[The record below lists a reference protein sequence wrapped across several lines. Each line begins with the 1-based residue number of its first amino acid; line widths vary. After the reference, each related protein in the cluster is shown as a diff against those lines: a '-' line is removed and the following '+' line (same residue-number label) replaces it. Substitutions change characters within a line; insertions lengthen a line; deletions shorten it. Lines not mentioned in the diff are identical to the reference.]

1 MRSASGPAGRGV
13 VDRTRPSSPAF
24 PLGPRL
30 AGPASDYA
38 QTLGLPPVQALRLK
52 LVQPEGRKVDK
63 FKRALNAL
71 TGEFLWACI
80 LIPILAIS
88 WLGFYTIARA
98 VGVPPIFA
106 AGMSAAF
113 DGVALFAA
121 RIGLKH
127 RRKGFSGYL
136 ARITVLAFAALG
148 AFVQSF
154 HSETSLWVHEHAWI
168 VWATAPVAAV
178 LAYELHLGWVHR
190 KQLTR
195 HGYVHPSAKSG
206 YGPATWFLL
215 RGTFREY
222 KDGLRARRDFITE
235 GNLARFRLEEDSQPV
250 LMPPEP
256 PKPET
261 KPVPRPP
268 VQPRPEPQ
276 RPPGPRLHSVT
287 RTSARTSSRPKSA
300 RPASKP
306 SRARTK
312 NMEIAAWWVEQ
323 GGKLGHNGRIPID
336 GLRAYRRAHPAQGKP
351 AAA

>member
-1 MRSASGPAGRGV
+1 VR
-13 VDRTRPSSPAF
+13 
-24 PLGPRL
+24 
-30 AGPASDYA
+30 
-38 QTLGLPPVQALRLK
+38 ALRLK
-52 LVQPEGRKVDK
+52 SVQTEGRKVDK
-63 FKRALNAL
+63 FKKVLNAL

-80 LIPILAIS
+80 LVPILAIS

-154 HSETSLWVHEHAWI
+154 HSDTSLWVHEHAWI

-190 KQLTR
+190 KQLIR

-206 YGPATWFLL
+206 YGPATWFFI
-215 RGTFREY
+215 RGTFGEY
-222 KDGLRARRDFITE
+222 RNGLRARRDFITT
-235 GNLARFRLEEDSQPV
+235 GNLARFQLEEADQPV
-250 LMPPEP
+250 LMPPKP
-256 PKPET
+256 PKPEP
-261 KPVPRPP
+261 KPRPKP
-268 VQPRPEPQ
+268 RPQPRPEPQ
-276 RPPGPRLHSVT
+276 GPPGPRLHSVT
-287 RTSARTSSRPKSA
+287 RPKPVRPAARTTRKSAPSSA
-300 RPASKP
+300 RPA
-306 SRARTK
+306 TK
-312 NMEIAAWWVEQ
+312 NMEIAAWWIEQ
-323 GGKLGHNGRIPID
+323 GGQLGHNGRIPID
-336 GLRAYRRAHPAQGKP
+336 GLRAYRRAHPSQSKR

>member
-1 MRSASGPAGRGV
+1 MR
-13 VDRTRPSSPAF
+13 
-24 PLGPRL
+24 
-30 AGPASDYA
+30 
-38 QTLGLPPVQALRLK
+38 ALRLK
-52 LVQPEGRKVDK
+52 LVQTEGRKVD
-63 FKRALNAL
+63 RAKKVLDAL

-80 LIPILAIS
+80 LVPILAIS

-127 RRKGFSGYL
+127 RRKGFSGWL
-136 ARITVLAFAALG
+136 ARATVIAFAALG

-154 HSETSLWVHEHAWI
+154 HSDTALWVHEHAWI

-190 KQLTR
+190 KQLIR

-206 YGPATWFLL
+206 YGPATWLL
-215 RGTFREY
+215 LGGTFREY
-222 KDGLRARRDFITE
+222 RDGLRARRDFITE
-235 GNLARFRLEEDSQPV
+235 GNLERFKLEEDAQPV
-250 LMPPEP
+250 LMPEPAPKP
-256 PKPET
+256 PKPE
-261 KPVPRPP
+261 KPKPP
-268 VQPRPEPQ
+268 AQPRPEPQ
-276 RPPGPRLHSVT
+276 GPPGPRLHSVSRT
-287 RTSARTSSRPKSA
+287 RTRPKSSRPAGRRS
-300 RPASKP
+300 RPT
-306 SRARTK
+306 TK

-336 GLRAYRRAHPAQGKP
+336 GLRAYRRAHPESTKR

>member
-1 MRSASGPAGRGV
+1 VKHRLRWAGYM
-13 VDRTRPSSPAF
+13 TKA
-24 PLGPRL
+24 
-30 AGPASDYA
+30 
-38 QTLGLPPVQALRLK
+38 
-52 LVQPEGRKVDK
+52 EGRKVDK
-63 FKRALNAL
+63 FKKVLDAL

-80 LIPILAIS
+80 LVPILAIS

-190 KQLTR
+190 KQLIR

-215 RGTFREY
+215 KGTFTEY
-222 KDGLRARRDFITE
+222 KSGLSARRKFITE
-235 GNLARFRLEEDSQPV
+235 GNLARFQLEEAGQPV
-250 LMPPEP
+250 LMQPD
-256 PKPET
+256 PKPAPI
-261 KPVPRPP
+261 KPTPKLPI
-268 VQPRPEPQ
+268 QPTPKPQ
-276 RPPGPRLHSVT
+276 PQSPPGPRLHSVNRMST
-287 RTSARTSSRPKSA
+287 RTVTRPKSA

-306 SRARTK
+306 VRARTK

-336 GLRAYRRAHPAQGKP
+336 GLRAYRRAHPSQSRR

>member
-1 MRSASGPAGRGV
+1 M
-13 VDRTRPSSPAF
+13 
-24 PLGPRL
+24 
-30 AGPASDYA
+30 
-38 QTLGLPPVQALRLK
+38 
-52 LVQPEGRKVDK
+52 DK
-63 FKRALNAL
+63 FKRMINAL

-80 LIPILAIS
+80 LVPILAIS

-154 HSETSLWVHEHAWI
+154 HSDTTVWAHEHAWI

-190 KQLTR
+190 KQLIR

-215 RGTFREY
+215 RGTFGEY
-222 KDGLRARRDFITE
+222 KSGLAARRKFITE
-235 GNLARFRLEEDSQPV
+235 GNLARFRLEEDAQPV
-250 LMPPEP
+250 LMPPTPPTPEP
-256 PKPET
+256 TPKP
-261 KPVPRPP
+261 KPP
-268 VQPRPEPQ
+268 VRPRPEPQ
-276 RPPGPRLHSVT
+276 GPPGPRLHSVT
-287 RTSARTSSRPKSA
+287 RPKSA
-300 RPASKP
+300 RPS
-306 SRARTK
+306 SRPVKAKTK
-312 NMEIAAWWVEQ
+312 NMEIAAWWVAQ
-323 GGKLGHNGRIPID
+323 GGQLGHNGRIPID
-336 GLRAYRRAHPAQGKP
+336 GLRAYRRAHPAQAKP